1 MRGGVPAPSDPRYCK
16 GCLEKQ
22 QTIDRLVEEV
32 KRLKDKLRRQERT
45 ALEEPFGASTPSS
58 KRLVKP
64 SSTPENR
71 AKRGGAKPG
80 HDGHGREAACEEG
93 ADIVEEL
100 PAPAVCPDCGC
111 ALEHWGERERTVHD
125 CEPVRRKTRLV
136 RIGEGHPAQ
145 AAAHPA
151 TTAASQPPHRPYC
164 TPDPLAAVGAQS
176 APPCTPVLPGCLPT
190 PWPPHPPTAPAASA
204 PRHIRA

>member
-71 AKRGGAKPG
+71 ARRGGAKPG

-93 ADIVEEL
+93 ERFSPL
-100 PAPAVCPDCGC
+100 SH
-111 ALEHWGERERTVHD
+111 AL
-125 CEPVRRKTRLV
+125 
-136 RIGEGHPAQ
+136 
-145 AAAHPA
+145 
-151 TTAASQPPHRPYC
+151 
-164 TPDPLAAVGAQS
+164 
-176 APPCTPVLPGCLPT
+176 
-190 PWPPHPPTAPAASA
+190 
-204 PRHIRA
+204 